1 MNGSLALR
9 SGPLPAGDAG
19 CLDLLPEVVVAVK
32 NREGSF
38 PGLSQQILHLGVSEQ
53 QEQTLNRL
61 AVERLGAGGELVVD
75 RPVALVGRQF
85 PMLGT
90 KLAPGFLEGGFDFVH
105 RDAVSSVVEG
115 QFDQPA
121 AEIAPLDGP
130 GGKAGERSF
139 VGFGADDPQA
149 RRLRGQRDPDIQLP
163 LGGPIE
169 EPLGGVTPLH
179 SEWRLENGLGEHPPA
194 HEEKETEQPDAH
206 AGTMAAIGRGNK
218 RGTAGAETGRS
229 RELPVRRGFVNFSE
243 MIGEAFKS
251 RRFRQQPRSSARR
264 RRPRG
269 MVLLEATYAL
279 LFVTGLALVLL
290 KLSLNVVTPRQW
302 TLQQSVTDAYLT
314 YEKALAQRLPF
325 ADLLDTDSP
334 WPAYPTKA
342 EETVVLGY
350 MPGGRA
356 IEGKVIRTRVADSN
370 NYAVDGGSGT
380 LASNPSGMKV
390 WNFQSLLV
398 YDIGDRTYVKTRTVV
413 RSQ

>member
-1 MNGSLALR
+1 
-9 SGPLPAGDAG
+9 
-19 CLDLLPEVVVAVK
+19 
-32 NREGSF
+32 
-38 PGLSQQILHLGVSEQ
+38 
-53 QEQTLNRL
+53 
-61 AVERLGAGGELVVD
+61 
-75 RPVALVGRQF
+75 
-85 PMLGT
+85 
-90 KLAPGFLEGGFDFVH
+90 
-105 RDAVSSVVEG
+105 
-115 QFDQPA
+115 
-121 AEIAPLDGP
+121 
-130 GGKAGERSF
+130 
-139 VGFGADDPQA
+139 
-149 RRLRGQRDPDIQLP
+149 
-163 LGGPIE
+163 
-169 EPLGGVTPLH
+169 
-179 SEWRLENGLGEHPPA
+179 
-194 HEEKETEQPDAH
+194 
-206 AGTMAAIGRGNK
+206 
-218 RGTAGAETGRS
+218 
-229 RELPVRRGFVNFSE
+229 
-243 MIGEAFKS
+243 
-251 RRFRQQPRSSARR
+251 
-264 RRPRG
+264 